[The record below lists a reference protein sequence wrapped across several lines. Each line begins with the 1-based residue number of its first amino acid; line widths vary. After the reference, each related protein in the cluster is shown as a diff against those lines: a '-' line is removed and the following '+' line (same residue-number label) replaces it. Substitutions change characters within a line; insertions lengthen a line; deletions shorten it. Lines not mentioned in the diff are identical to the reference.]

1 MLANTLTFIGGG
13 NMARSLIG
21 GLLANGVAASRIR
34 VVDPNESQRQLLSN
48 MGVAAYGTQEEALT
62 GSDVIVLAVKPQV
75 MASVAHSLAAFVKQY
90 KPLVVSV
97 AAGIR
102 CTDLSRWLGG
112 DAAIVRTMPNTPAL
126 VGSGATG
133 LYANNLVTKDQKGQA
148 ESLMRAVGVSI
159 WVNDEAQIDA
169 VTALSG
175 SGPAYYFLMM
185 EAMIAAGEQLGLDSK
200 TATLLTVQ
208 TALGAAKMAIESQSS
223 PAELRA
229 QVTSPNGTTEKAI
242 QSFEHSNLSGVVLS
256 AMQAAQNRAVEMATQ
271 LGAQA

>member
-21 GLLANGVAASRIR
+21 GLLANGVAANRIR
-34 VVDPNESQRQLLSN
+34 VVDPNESQRQLLAN
-48 MGVAAYGTQEEALT
+48 MGVAAYSTQDEALI
-62 GSDVIVLAVKPQV
+62 GSDLLVLAVKPQMMV
-75 MASVAHSLAAFVKQY
+75 SVAQSLAGFVKQY

-97 AAGIR
+97 AAGIL
-102 CTDLSRWLGG
+102 CADLSRWLGG

-133 LYANNLVTKDQKGQA
+133 LYANSLVTKAQKGQA
-148 ESLMRAVGVSI
+148 ESLMRAVGLSV
-159 WVNDEAQIDA
+159 WLNDEAQIDA

-185 EAMIAAGEQLGLDSK
+185 EAMIAAGEQLGLDNK

-208 TALGAAKMAIESQSS
+208 TALGAAKMAIESQAT
-223 PAELRA
+223 PAQLRA

-242 QSFEHSNLSGVVLS
+242 QSFEQNKLSDIVLS
-256 AMQAAQNRAVEMATQ
+256 AMQAAQQRAAEMATQ

>member
-21 GLLANGVAASRIR
+21 GLLSNGVAASRMR
-34 VVDPNESQRQLLSN
+34 VVDPNESQRQLLAN
-48 MGVAAYGTQEEALT
+48 LGVAAYATQEEALM
-62 GSDVIVLAVKPQV
+62 GSDVIVLAVKPQM
-75 MASVAHSLAAFVKQY
+75 MATVAHSLAQFTQQY
-90 KPLVVSV
+90 KPLIVSV

-102 CTDLSRWLGG
+102 CNDLARWLGG

-148 ESLMRAVGVSI
+148 ESLMRAVGLSI
-159 WVNDEAQIDA
+159 WVGDEAHIDA

-175 SGPAYYFLMM
+175 SGPAYYFHMM
-185 EAMIAAGEQLGLDSK
+185 EAMIAAGETLGLDAK

-208 TALGAAKMAIESQSS
+208 TALGAAKMAIESQAS

-242 QSFEHSNLSGVVLS
+242 QSFEQSDFVGIVHN
-256 AMQAAQNRAVEMATQ
+256 AMQAARDRAVELATQ

>member
-1 MLANTLTFIGGG
+1 MLAQTLTFIGGG

-21 GLLANGVAASRIR
+21 GLLANGVVASRIR
-34 VVDPNESQRQLLSN
+34 VVDPNESQRQLLAN
-48 MGVAAYGTQEEALT
+48 MGVAAYGTQDEALL
-62 GSDVIVLAVKPQV
+62 GSDVIVLAVKPQA
-75 MASVAHSLAAFVKQY
+75 MAVVAQSLASYVQQH
-90 KPLVVSV
+90 KPLMVSV

-102 CTDLSRWLGG
+102 CDDLNRWLGG
-112 DAAIVRTMPNTPAL
+112 NAAIVRTMPNTPAL
-126 VGSGATG
+126 VQSGATG
-133 LYANNLVTKDQKGQA
+133 LYANASVSNDQKGQA
-148 ESLMRAVGVSI
+148 ESLMRAVGLSV
-159 WVNDEAQIDA
+159 WVHDEALLDA

-185 EAMIAAGEQLGLDSK
+185 EAMIAAGEQLGLDTK

-208 TALGAAKMAIESQSS
+208 TALGAAKMAIESAAS

-242 QSFEHSNLSGVVLS
+242 HSFEQSELAAVVLT
-256 AMQAAQNRAVEMATQ
+256 AMQAAKDRAIEMADQ

>member
-21 GLLANGVAASRIR
+21 GLLSNGVAASRMR
-34 VVDPNESQRQLLSN
+34 VVDPNESQRQLLAN
-48 MGVAAYGTQEEALT
+48 LGVAAYATQEEALM
-62 GSDVIVLAVKPQV
+62 GSDVIVLAVKPQM
-75 MASVAHSLAAFVKQY
+75 MATVAHSLAQFTQQY
-90 KPLVVSV
+90 KPLIVSV

-102 CTDLSRWLGG
+102 CNDLARWLGG

-148 ESLMRAVGVSI
+148 ESLMRAVGLSI
-159 WVNDEAQIDA
+159 WVGDEAHIDA

-175 SGPAYYFLMM
+175 SGPAYYFHMM
-185 EAMIAAGEQLGLDSK
+185 EAMIAAGETLGLDAK

-208 TALGAAKMAIESQSS
+208 TALGAAKMAIESQAS

-242 QSFEHSNLSGVVLS
+242 QSFEQSDFVGIVHN
-256 AMQAAQNRAVEMATQ
+256 AMQAARDRAVELATQ
-271 LGAQA
+271 LGEQA

>member
-21 GLLANGVAASRIR
+21 GLLANGVAANRIR
-34 VVDPNESQRQLLSN
+34 VVDPNESQRQLLAN
-48 MGVAAYGTQEEALT
+48 MGVAAYSTQDEALI
-62 GSDVIVLAVKPQV
+62 GSELLVLAVKPQMMV
-75 MASVAHSLAAFVKQY
+75 SVAQSLAGFVKQY

-97 AAGIR
+97 AAGIL
-102 CTDLSRWLGG
+102 CADLSRWLGG

-133 LYANNLVTKDQKGQA
+133 LYANNLVTKAQKGQA
-148 ESLMRAVGVSI
+148 ESLMRAVGLSV
-159 WVNDEAQIDA
+159 WLNDEAQIDA

-185 EAMIAAGEQLGLDSK
+185 EAMIVAGEQLGLDNK

-208 TALGAAKMAIESQSS
+208 TALGAAKMAIESQAT
-223 PAELRA
+223 PAQLRA

-242 QSFEHSNLSGVVLS
+242 QSFEQNKLSHIVLS
-256 AMQAAQNRAVEMATQ
+256 AMQAAQQRAVEMATQ

>member
-75 MASVAHSLAAFVKQY
+75 MASVAQSLANFVQQH

-102 CTDLSRWLGG
+102 CDDLSRWLGG
-112 DAAIVRTMPNTPAL
+112 DTAIVRTMPNTPAL
-126 VGSGATG
+126 VGTGATG
-133 LYANNLVTKDQKGQA
+133 LYANALVSKEQKGQA
-148 ESLMRAVGVSI
+148 ESLMRAVGLSI
-159 WVNDEAQIDA
+159 WVNDEAHIDA

-185 EAMIAAGEQLGLDSK
+185 EAMIAAGEKLGLDAK

-242 QSFEHSNLSGVVLS
+242 QSFEQNKLSDVVLS

>member
-21 GLLANGVAASRIR
+21 GLLANGVAANRIR
-34 VVDPNESQRQLLSN
+34 VVDPNESQRQLLAN
-48 MGVAAYGTQEEALT
+48 MGVAAYSTQDEALI
-62 GSDVIVLAVKPQV
+62 GSDLLVLAVKPQMMV
-75 MASVAHSLAAFVKQY
+75 SVAQSLAGFVKQY

-97 AAGIR
+97 AAGIL
-102 CTDLSRWLGG
+102 CADLSRWLGG

-133 LYANNLVTKDQKGQA
+133 LYANSLVTKAQKGQA
-148 ESLMRAVGVSI
+148 ESLMRAVGLSV
-159 WVNDEAQIDA
+159 WLNDEAQIDA

-185 EAMIAAGEQLGLDSK
+185 EAMIAAGEQLGLDNK

-208 TALGAAKMAIESQSS
+208 TALGAAKMAIESQAT
-223 PAELRA
+223 PAQLRA

-242 QSFEHSNLSGVVLS
+242 QSFEQNKLSDIVLS
-256 AMQAAQNRAVEMATQ
+256 AMQAAQQRAVEMATQ

>member
-21 GLLANGVAASRIR
+21 GLLTNGVAASRIR
-34 VVDPNESQRQLLSN
+34 VVDPNESQRQLLSH

-133 LYANNLVTKDQKGQA
+133 LYANGLVTKDQKGQA

-175 SGPAYYFLMM
+175 SGPAYYFLIM
-185 EAMIAAGEQLGLDSK
+185 EAMIAAGEQLGLDKK

-242 QSFEHSNLSGVVLS
+242 QSFEQSNLSGVVLS

>member
-75 MASVAHSLAAFVKQY
+75 MASVAQALANFVKQY

-242 QSFEHSNLSGVVLS
+242 QSFGQSNLSGIVLS